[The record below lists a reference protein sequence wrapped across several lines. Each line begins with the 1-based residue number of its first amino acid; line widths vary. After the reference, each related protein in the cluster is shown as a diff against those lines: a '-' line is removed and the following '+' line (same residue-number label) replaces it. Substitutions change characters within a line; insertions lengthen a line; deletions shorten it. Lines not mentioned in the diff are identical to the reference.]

1 MFKKIHYN
9 DMEIKKVIEY
19 IVYHHKDW
27 DYILVPEEILKASSL
42 FLNQLLSSDR
52 NLNHFSPPQD
62 DSSNFLIFLRLVL
75 SIFFAIAK
83 KLAFSHPWDMR

>member
-42 FLNQLLSSDR
+42 FCFVD
-52 NLNHFSPPQD
+52 
-62 DSSNFLIFLRLVL
+62 
-75 SIFFAIAK
+75 
-83 KLAFSHPWDMR
+83 